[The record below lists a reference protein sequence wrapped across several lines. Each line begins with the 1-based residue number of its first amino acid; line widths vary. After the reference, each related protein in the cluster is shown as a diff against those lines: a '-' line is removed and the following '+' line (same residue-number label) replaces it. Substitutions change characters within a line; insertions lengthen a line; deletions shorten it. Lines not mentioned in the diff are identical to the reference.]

1 MLLAQTHE
9 TELTQSLATNEEKVK
24 NLESTLS
31 TTQET
36 LQETQRQLEEADNRL
51 RAMEEDAGAEF
62 RSKVRL
68 LERKLSDANS
78 KVCYGWMDGWMD
90 GWTDGWMDGWMDG
103 WTDRQING

>member
-9 TELTQSLATNEEKVK
+9 TELTQSLATSEEKVK
-24 NLESTLS
+24 NLESALS

-36 LQETQRQLEEADNRL
+36 LQETQCQLEEADSRL

-78 KVCYGWMDGWMD
+78 KVCYGWMNRRTDRWMD
-90 GWTDGWMDGWMDG
+90 G
-103 WTDRQING
+103 QINGWIGQESFVFFSF